1 MDQLQKEI
9 ENLTLSKTGFVYS
22 EETLKHKDPKDKH
35 VERPA
40 RVSSIISEI
49 NQLITNK
56 SGVEIVH
63 QVEPWY
69 LSPMIFLVL
78 KN

>member
-49 NQLITNK
+49 N
-56 SGVEIVH
+56 
-63 QVEPWY
+63 
-69 LSPMIFLVL
+69 
-78 KN
+78 